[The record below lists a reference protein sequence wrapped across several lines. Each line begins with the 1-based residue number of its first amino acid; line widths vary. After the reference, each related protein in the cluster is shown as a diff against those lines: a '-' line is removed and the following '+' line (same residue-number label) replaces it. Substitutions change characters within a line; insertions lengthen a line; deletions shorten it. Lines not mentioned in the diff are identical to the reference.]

1 MACHPERKL
10 KHHCGWKHWPC
21 PDTRHFLALKHCL
34 LTVLQHS
41 WMNLHFPG
49 KMLKYV
55 LMGLGPWLSWT
66 EMQAHVWNWNV
77 PCGFHLS
84 RRPAKWKCSL
94 QIQLKHLYTSI
105 WVFPPPHSHGSLS
118 RKLFSEGK
126 EAFDAMMLWKLTGLV
141 TTQS

>member
-77 PCGFHLS
+77 PCGFLLS

-94 QIQLKHLYTSI
+94 ADTAKTSLHLDLGVSSTSFPWFSFQETVFRRKRGFWCHDAVETDWSSNYT
-105 WVFPPPHSHGSLS
+105 
-118 RKLFSEGK
+118 E
-126 EAFDAMMLWKLTGLV
+126 
-141 TTQS
+141 